1 MISHH
6 KTRIKPEL
14 LELKK
19 IFRFAKILLEKTVK
33 IYGLDWT
40 NHGLEEIILHGLD
53 PSSNFSWQKI
63 IFVAQNIIL
72 Q

>member
-1 MISHH
+1 LISHY
-6 KTRIKPEL
+6 KTRIKHEF

-19 IFRFAKILLEKTVK
+19 IFRFVEMLLEKTVK
-33 IYGLDWT
+33 LYGLDWT
-40 NHGLEEIILHGLD
+40 NHELEEIILHGLD
-53 PSSNFSWQKI
+53 PSSNSWQKI